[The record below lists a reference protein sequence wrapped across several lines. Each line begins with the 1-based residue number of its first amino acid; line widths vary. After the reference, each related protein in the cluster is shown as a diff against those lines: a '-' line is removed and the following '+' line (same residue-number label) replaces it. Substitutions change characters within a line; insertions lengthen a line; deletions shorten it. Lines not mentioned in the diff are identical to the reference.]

1 MTASSS
7 KVGCRKSG
15 AFFVPARPSKDPS
28 PGRGV
33 QAKPTFQATLVLT
46 FRPGLLD
53 GFIRIS
59 TSIPASLANC
69 SNFSMENFPSR
80 PHNGARCNAYAN
92 TDRKSTRLNS
102 SHLGISY
109 IYSLPLHDALPI
121 SHRFPQAWQ
130 IAATFPWRTF
140 PAGPTTALAAM
151 RMQTLRFPR
160 LNDHR
165 RRYLADGKRPPLRDG
180 GLATEGKS

>member
-7 KVGCRKSG
+7 KVGCRESG

-33 QAKPTFQATLVLT
+33 QAKPTFQAALVLT

-80 PHNGARCNAYAN
+80 PPFKSGTSIECVLVSRHDNQYISDIYTTQAGRAR
-92 TDRKSTRLNS
+92 
-102 SHLGISY
+102 
-109 IYSLPLHDALPI
+109 
-121 SHRFPQAWQ
+121 
-130 IAATFPWRTF
+130 
-140 PAGPTTALAAM
+140 
-151 RMQTLRFPR
+151 
-160 LNDHR
+160 
-165 RRYLADGKRPPLRDG
+165 
-180 GLATEGKS
+180 